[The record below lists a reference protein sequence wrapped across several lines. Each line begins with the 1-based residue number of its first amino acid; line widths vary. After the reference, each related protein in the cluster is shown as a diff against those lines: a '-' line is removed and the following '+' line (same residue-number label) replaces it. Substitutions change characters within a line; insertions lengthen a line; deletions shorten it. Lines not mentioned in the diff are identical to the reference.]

1 MDNQRLRVKMLK
13 ILQGIEYKE
22 IAEFIEIKPS
32 SFYSWLDGQYEFNDE
47 RKRKLDFV
55 LDTLQE

>member
-1 MDNQRLRVKMLK
+1 MDNQRIRVKMLK

-47 RKRKLDFV
+47 RKRKLEFV